1 VGITNRGSVAENV
14 SLTVYYDSHLIAT
27 LTGIS
32 LVAPPPNCLSCQSTR
47 FVHVTWDTSGVPAN
61 SYTISATVFL
71 ATDQNLSNNNLKD
84 GQVTILSPPTITLI
98 PNSGILG
105 AKVLTKGSGFNLPSP
120 SGPVHLI
127 VVSFDDMFL
136 GTAFSINGSF
146 SFSFDVPHA
155 EPGAH
160 LIKFLDLSSGFKA
173 DTNFT
178 VLAEPQATNLDV
190 SVDVGTVYFPGDTA
204 IIYVSTGLN
213 GSPFSSGDVQLRMIL
228 FKPDGSNVT
237 LSLTLISTGF
247 YKASYL
253 IPTLNS
259 VGTYGILAKARTAG
273 SSAAMALRSFE
284 VKPAWLSPGARNTML
299 VATAAGL
306 MGIVGVAWG
315 RSYVRKSKQ
324 EPNAYDI

>member
-1 VGITNRGSVAENV
+1 
-14 SLTVYYDSHLIAT
+14 
-27 LTGIS
+27 
-32 LVAPPPNCLSCQSTR
+32 
-47 FVHVTWDTSGVPAN
+47 
-61 SYTISATVFL
+61 
-71 ATDQNLSNNNLKD
+71 
-84 GQVTILSPPTITLI
+84 
-98 PNSGILG
+98 
-105 AKVLTKGSGFNLPSP
+105 
-120 SGPVHLI
+120 
-127 VVSFDDMFL
+127 
-136 GTAFSINGSF
+136 
-146 SFSFDVPHA
+146 
-155 EPGAH
+155 
-160 LIKFLDLSSGFKA
+160 
-173 DTNFT
+173 
-178 VLAEPQATNLDV
+178 
-190 SVDVGTVYFPGDTA
+190 
-204 IIYVSTGLN
+204 
-213 GSPFSSGDVQLRMIL
+213 MIL